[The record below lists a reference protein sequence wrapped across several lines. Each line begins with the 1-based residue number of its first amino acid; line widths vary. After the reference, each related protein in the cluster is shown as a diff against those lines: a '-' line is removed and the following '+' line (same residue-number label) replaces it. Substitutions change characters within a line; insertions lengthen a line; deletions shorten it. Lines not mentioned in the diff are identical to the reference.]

1 MESFLDFLKKTFNSK
16 EEEEV
21 KNEEKKDKSGEN
33 EEEIELVAAITAAIA
48 LYLQADVSGF
58 YVKSIVRLPETAP
71 VWAKVGRQEQ
81 MRTRL

>member
-1 MESFLDFLKKTFNSK
+1 MEGFLEFLKKIFNNK
-16 EEEEV
+16 EEEKV
-21 KNEEKKDKSGEN
+21 KKEEKIDKNGEN
-33 EEEIELVAAITAAIA
+33 EEETELVAAITAAVA
-48 LYLQADVSGF
+48 LYLQADVSRF

>member
-16 EEEEV
+16 EEEKV

-33 EEEIELVAAITAAIA
+33 EEETELVAAITAAIA

-58 YVKSIVRLPETAP
+58 YVKSIVRLPETVP